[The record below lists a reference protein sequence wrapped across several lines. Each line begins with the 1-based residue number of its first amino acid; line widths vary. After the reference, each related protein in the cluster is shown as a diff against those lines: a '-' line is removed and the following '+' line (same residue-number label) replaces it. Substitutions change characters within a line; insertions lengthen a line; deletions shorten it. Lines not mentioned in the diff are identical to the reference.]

1 MLESCYL
8 LKTNQ
13 KVEEFMGYHLPKCNF
28 RPETKIRR
36 FFTRCFRPIM
46 RWLSG
51 ASTEEP
57 QSTHFWNCHRISL
70 SCFAKLNQLAIEIQA
85 DQTACRRYK
94 WKVIPIFHMPRFG
107 GWKKY
112 IVLEPVEFVDE
123 WFVGWGDGKAHGISR
138 IPVLDKVRVL
148 KGSRITQFVGINAYG
163 KQIKLMKVGC
173 GQIGDGGP
181 WSHLPFH

>member
-1 MLESCYL
+1 
-8 LKTNQ
+8 
-13 KVEEFMGYHLPKCNF
+13 MGYHLPKCNF
-28 RPETKIRR
+28 KRESATGK
-36 FFTRCFRPIM
+36 FFTKCFRPIM

-112 IVLEPVEFVDE
+112 IVLEPVEQVDE
-123 WFVGWGDGKAHGISR
+123 WFVGWSDGKAHGISR
-138 IPVLDKVRVL
+138 IPVTGKVRTL
-148 KGSRITQFVGINAYG
+148 KGSRITKFIGIDKKGN
-163 KQIKLMKVGC
+163 QLHLQKVGC
-173 GQIGDGGP
+173 GQTGDNGP
-181 WSHLPFH
+181 FCQIPFH